1 MGLMY
6 SFSGRPPLT
15 RGELLANL
23 NSGHPNLPR
32 VALS

>member
-15 RGELLANL
+15 RGELVANL
-23 NSGHPNLPR
+23 IAAILTC
-32 VALS
+32 